1 MAYLDNTTITIDAIL
16 TKKGRELFAK
26 SSSDFKITKF
36 ALADDE
42 IDYRLYDKS
51 HPSGSNYYSAAI
63 QAMPLIEALPD
74 GSKMLRYKLITLLKD
89 TATVPIISVASTA
102 YTLYAPETVGSS
114 QIPGGSAKITPQTTN
129 GLNSSLGYTATLYD
143 SNYVSLF
150 ATGAGAGTQQKV
162 IEENGVITLKGSEFI
177 ITAKALPTGTSISTT
192 TLRLVGNET
201 GGSVV
206 INITVRRKTASDE
219 DTEN

>member
-26 SSSDFKITKF
+26 SSQDFKITKF

-63 QAMPLIEALPD
+63 QSMPLLEALPD

-114 QIPGGSAKITPQTTN
+114 QIPGGSAKIVPQTTN
-129 GLNSSLGYTATLYD
+129 GLNSSLGYSATLYD
-143 SNYVSLF
+143 SKYVTLS
-150 ATGAGAGTQQKV
+150 ATGAGSMQGRV
-162 IEENGVITLKGSEFI
+162 LEDSGVVTLKGSEFI
-177 ITAKALPTGTSISTT
+177 ITGKALPSGTTSAST
-192 TLRLVGNET
+192 TLRIIGNET
-201 GGSVV
+201 GGSII
-206 INITVRRKTASDE
+206 INITVRRKTSND
-219 DTEN
+219 DSTEH